1 MLIPRVLA
9 GLIPAVFI
17 LLLTPAASAASPSA
31 SVAEGYGLVGF
42 GSETV
47 AGEGGAIVRVTTL
60 AADGA
65 GSLRAALRTRGP
77 RVIVFEVGGVI
88 DLERKSLVLD
98 EPFVTIAGQ
107 TAPAPGIT
115 LIRGGL
121 EIKTHD
127 VLMQHI
133 RFRMGDA
140 GLPRY
145 TSWTFSKGWDV
156 DVTTNGAKAWNIV
169 IDHCSF
175 AWGVDENMSI
185 SGPRYDGP
193 EGTARRVTL
202 SNNIIA
208 EGLMVSVHSKK
219 EPHSKGTLIHDFV
232 RDVAVIGNLYA
243 HNDDRNPM
251 FKGGATGVVVNNL
264 IYDPGRIAISAGA
277 AMGEW
282 AGREPPPPPRIA
294 VVGNHLIAGASTKVR
309 ALIVANISRTFGEGP
324 AEAYSVDNLID
335 YSGQA
340 GKTPPPEFGP
350 LVSRLD
356 AAPLWPTGLTASPVS
371 AVREAV
377 LARAGARPLERD
389 AADARIVAGV
399 REGSGRIIDSQDEVG
414 GYPPVASA
422 VLRKLEVPATGVT
435 EWLRKMA
442 EEVTGK

>member
-1 MLIPRVLA
+1 MSISRLMSRTLVALLCVVLP
-9 GLIPAVFI
+9 LS
-17 LLLTPAASAASPSA
+17 ASAAS
-31 SVAEGYGLVGF
+31 VAESFGLSGF
-42 GSETV
+42 GTETI

-60 AADGA
+60 ASDGP
-65 GSLRAALRTRGP
+65 GSLREALRTRGP

-88 DLERKSLVLD
+88 DLAQKSLVLD
-98 EPFVTIAGQ
+98 EPFVTLAGQ
-107 TAPAPGIT
+107 TAPSPGIT
-115 LIRGGL
+115 IIRGGL

-127 VLMQHI
+127 VLMQHL

-145 TSWTFSKGWDV
+145 TSWSFSKGWDV
-156 DVTTNGAKAWNIV
+156 DVTTNGRNAYNIV

-175 AWGVDENMSI
+175 AWAVDENMSI

-208 EGLMVSVHSKK
+208 EGLHHSVHSKRQA
-219 EPHSKGTLIHDFV
+219 HSKGTLIHDYV

-264 IYDPGRIAISAGA
+264 IYNPGRIAVSAGA
-277 AMGEW
+277 AMNEW
-282 AGREPPPPPRIA
+282 DDHPAPPPPRIA
-294 VVGNHLIAGASTKVR
+294 VVGNHFIGGPSTRVR
-309 ALIVANISRTFGEGP
+309 AFIVANIGYTIGEGP
-324 AEAYSVDNLID
+324 AEAWSVDNLL
-335 YSGQA
+335 A
-340 GKTPPPEFGP
+340 FPGKSPPPELGP

-356 AAPLWPTGLTASPVS
+356 ATPLWPAGLSAKAASTVQES
-371 AVREAV
+371 V
-377 LARAGARPLERD
+377 LRHAGARPLDRD
-389 AADARIVAGV
+389 ATDTRIVASV

-414 GYPPVASA
+414 GYPPVSPA
-422 VLRKLEVPATGVT
+422 VVRKLDVPATGVT

-442 EEVTGK
+442 KELTGIY